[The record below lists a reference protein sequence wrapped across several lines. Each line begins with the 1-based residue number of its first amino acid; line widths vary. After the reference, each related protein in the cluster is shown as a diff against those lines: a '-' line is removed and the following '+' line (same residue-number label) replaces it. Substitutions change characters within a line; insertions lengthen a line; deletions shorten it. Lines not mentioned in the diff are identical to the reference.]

1 MSKKGLVVCL
11 FALAVVFVFS
21 TSAQTHGQASAKA
34 VFVMTN
40 NADRNEILSFAR
52 AADGSLNAF
61 GSFTTGGRGSGGN
74 NDPLES
80 QGSLRLSEDGSL
92 LFAVNAGS
100 GQLSVFRVLGPALAL
115 TQVATVDGSEPVAVA
130 QHGNL
135 VYVLNAGGSSAVV
148 GFSLQHGRL
157 ERIANSRTFLSTNTS
172 GPGSLAFSPDGRFL
186 VVSEKSTN
194 LIDVFPVN
202 VDGTLGAIVK
212 TPSADPGL
220 FAVSFAPNGAL
231 IAAETG
237 PAGGSNA
244 STVASYAVQADGTLA
259 AITTNLGTL
268 GNANCWN
275 AITPDGRFVYNSN
288 AGSSNIAGF
297 AIGSDGSLTAL
308 PGTVVGS
315 NPAGSTNL
323 DITVSADG
331 KFLYTLN
338 SHAGTI
344 GVFAIHSD
352 GTLSNVGEASGL
364 TPLAGFNGIAAN

>member
-1 MSKKGLVVCL
+1 MSKKGYIVSL
-11 FALAVVFVFS
+11 FALALAFAVS
-21 TSAQTHGQASAKA
+21 TVGQAQSQRSGKA

-40 NADRNEILSFAR
+40 GADKNEVLSFAR
-52 AADGSLNAF
+52 AADGTLQWAGAF
-61 GSFTTGGRGSGGN
+61 ATGGRGSGGN

-80 QGSLRLSEDGSL
+80 QGSLRLSQDGSL

-100 GQLSVFRVLGPALAL
+100 GQLSVFHVFGPALSLA
-115 TQVATVDGSEPVAVA
+115 QVVNVDGSEPVAVA

-148 GFSLQHGRL
+148 GFSLQYGRL
-157 ERIANSRTFLSTNTS
+157 ERIPNSRSFLSTNTS
-172 GPGSLAFSPDGRFL
+172 GPGSLAFSPDGHFL
-186 VVSEKSTN
+186 AVSEKSTG

-202 VDGTLGAIVK
+202 ADGTLGARVK
-212 TPSADPGL
+212 NASADPGL

-231 IAAETG
+231 VAAETG

-259 AITTNLGTL
+259 PISTNLGTL

-297 AIGSDGSLTAL
+297 AIGKDGSLTPVGA
-308 PGTVVGS
+308 TIVGS
-315 NPAGSTNL
+315 NPTGSTNL
-323 DITVSADG
+323 DITVSADS

-338 SHAGTI
+338 SRVGTI
-344 GVFAIHSD
+344 GIFAIQSD
-352 GTLSNVGEASGL
+352 GTLSSVGEATGV

>member
-1 MSKKGLVVCL
+1 
-11 FALAVVFVFS
+11 
-21 TSAQTHGQASAKA
+21 
-34 VFVMTN
+34 
-40 NADRNEILSFAR
+40 
-52 AADGSLNAF
+52 
-61 GSFTTGGRGSGGN
+61 
-74 NDPLES
+74 
-80 QGSLRLSEDGSL
+80 
-92 LFAVNAGS
+92 
-100 GQLSVFRVLGPALAL
+100 VFRVLGPALAL

>member
-1 MSKKGLVVCL
+1 MSRKPYLVCL
-11 FALAVVFVFS
+11 FVLAMAFAI
-21 TSAQTHGQASAKA
+21 SAYGQAHSAFGKA

-40 NADRNEILSFAR
+40 NADRNEVLSFAR
-52 AADGSLNAF
+52 AADGSLRWA
-61 GSFTTGGRGSGGN
+61 GSFGTGGRGSGGN

-80 QGSLRLSEDGSL
+80 QGSLRLSQDGLL

-100 GQLSVFRVLGPALAL
+100 GQLSVFRVLGTHLAL
-115 TQVATVDGSEPVAVA
+115 VQVVTVDGSEPVSVA

-148 GFSLQHGRL
+148 GFSLHDGRI
-157 ERIANSRTFLSTNTS
+157 ERIPNSRTFLSTNTS

-186 VVSEKSTN
+186 VVSEKSTG
-194 LIDVFPVN
+194 LIDVFPVRA
-202 VDGTLGAIVK
+202 DGTLGQIVEN
-212 TPSADPGL
+212 TSADPGL

-231 IAAETG
+231 VAAETG
-237 PAGGSNA
+237 PAGASNA

-259 AITTNLGTL
+259 PITTNLGTL

-297 AIGSDGSLTAL
+297 AIGTDGSLTAL

-344 GVFAIHSD
+344 GIFAIQSD

>member
-100 GQLSVFRVLGPALAL
+100 GQLSVFRVFGPALAL